1 MVRAMH
7 AWGTSRRQGCSA
19 AVQFCE
25 GMRHRIDRPAEKQS
39 DYEEERNQRA
49 L

>member
-1 MVRAMH
+1 MVGAMH
-7 AWGTSRRQGCSA
+7 AGGASRRQGLSV
-19 AVQFCE
+19 AVQLCE
-25 GMRHRIDRPAEKQS
+25 GMRHRTDRPAEKQS